1 MFVAFGDSNQV
12 SKNFLESASVNSK
25 QKPLMK
31 KSSVSS
37 VIIGA
42 AFLMATSAIGPGFL
56 TQTTVFTKQLLASFG
71 FVILLSVILDV
82 FAQLNIWR
90 VLTVSGKRAQ
100 DVANETFAGSGYF
113 LAVLIALGG
122 LAFNVGN
129 IAGAGLGLEV
139 LFGIDVRIGAAISA
153 VLGITLFLFKEFGK
167 ALDVF
172 VKVLGFVML
181 TLIIYVVFESRPPVA
196 EAAFRTVYPET
207 ISPIAIVTLV
217 GGTVGGYITFAGA
230 HRLIDAGITGV
241 DSLPEVNR
249 GATTGILLTAVIRF
263 LLFLASFGVIALGM
277 TIDDKNPPAS
287 VFQNAA
293 GTVGYKIFGIVM
305 WAAAITSVVGAAYT
319 SISFLKTLHGKIADN
334 HKYVTVFFIVFST
347 FIFLIIGLPPI
358 RILVLAGTIN
368 GFILPIGLA
377 LILLASRK
385 TKIIGDYKH
394 PLWLQITG
402 WLVVLIMAVFSLQT
416 LVNTFIK

>member
-1 MFVAFGDSNQV
+1 LGQV
-12 SKNFLESASVNSK
+12 NRGATTGILLTALIRFLLFLAS
-25 QKPLMK
+25 L
-31 KSSVSS
+31 
-37 VIIGA
+37 
-42 AFLMATSAIGPGFL
+42 ATSAIGPGFL

-71 FVILLSVILDV
+71 FVILLSVVLDV

-100 DVANETFAGSGYF
+100 DVANETFSGSGYV
-113 LAVLIALGG
+113 LAVLIVLGG
-122 LAFNVGN
+122 LAFNIGN
-129 IAGAGLGLEV
+129 VAGAGLGLEV
-139 LFGIDVRIGAAISA
+139 LFGLDVRFGAALSA
-153 VLGITLFLFKEFGK
+153 SLGIAIFLFKEFGK

-181 TLIIYVVFESRPPVA
+181 VLIIYVVFESRPPLA

-207 ISPIAIVTLV
+207 ISPVAIVTLV

-241 DSLPEVNR
+241 DSLGQVNR
-249 GATTGILLTAVIRF
+249 GATTGILLTALIRF
-263 LLFLASFGVIALGM
+263 LLFLASLGVIALGM

-293 GTVGYKIFGIVM
+293 GIVGYKIFGVVI

-319 SISFLKTLHGKIADN
+319 SVSFLKTFHKKLERNDKYLTIA
-334 HKYVTVFFIVFST
+334 FIIFST
-347 FIFLIIGLPPI
+347 FVFLFVGQPI
-358 RILVLAGTIN
+358 KVLILAGTIN

-377 LILLASRK
+377 LVLLASRK
-385 TKIIGDYKH
+385 TKIVGDYRH
-394 PLWLQITG
+394 PLWLQISG
-402 WLVVLIMAVFSLQT
+402 WAVVLVMLGFSGLT
-416 LVNTFIK
+416 VVNNLAK